1 MKNYN
6 TDATELLEECYWIM
20 FDYIRVL
27 LFPVA
32 HVERASPTWPLNPG
46 AVMWDGGQF
55 ELTFESKAGLMYS
68 EENQLRLDE
77 FQKMQRI
84 IPQGGDAQS
93 RREVAGIFRRRKEHR
108 EYTVFLTVLEKLMTA
123 GEISADDCIG
133 ILSEAENQVAMVELL
148 KFCGEQGIESMG
160 KKKTARF
167 EL

>member
-1 MKNYN
+1 MKNFN
-6 TDATELLEECYWIM
+6 TDATELRKECYWIM

-68 EENQLRLDE
+68 TENQLRLDE
-77 FQKMQRI
+77 FVKMQRFI
-84 IPQGGDAQS
+84 SRSGDAQS

-133 ILSEAENQVAMVELL
+133 ILSKAENQAAMVELL
-148 KFCGEQGIESMG
+148 KFCGEQGIEA
-160 KKKTARF
+160 KETARF

>member
-1 MKNYN
+1 MIKNFN
-6 TDATELLEECYWIM
+6 PDAAEVRDECYWIM

-32 HVERASPTWPLNPG
+32 HVERASPAWSLNPG
-46 AVMWDGGQF
+46 AVMWDGCQF

-77 FQKMQRI
+77 FQIMQQFIFRCG
-84 IPQGGDAQS
+84 QN

-123 GEISADDCIG
+123 GEISADDCIE
-133 ILSEAENQVAMVELL
+133 ILSEAENQAAMVELL
-148 KFCGEQGIESMG
+148 KFLGEQGIESMG